1 MSRDSA
7 YEAMKEKWRARVEG
21 EELKTPEEFL
31 EELVDV
37 AAEHLAAESI
47 EAPADGAPGPARAEH
62 LEWLA
67 ELMAEVEE
75 LMRERG
81 AKYGPGN
88 IAQFG
93 DYGVLVRLSDK
104 LSRMQHSLEHDHAD
118 ESVED
123 TWKDVVGY
131 GLIGLAWSRG
141 LWPGSFKDPK
151 KQQVNLEPEDFN
163 QD

>member
-1 MSRDSA
+1 MSKQSA
-7 YEAMKEKWRARVEG
+7 YEAMMKKWTDDAATG
-21 EELKTPEEFL
+21 AKQTPEGFVEA
-31 EELVDV
+31 LVDIAADHLGEKNSAELQGPP
-37 AAEHLAAESI
+37 AAEHL
-47 EAPADGAPGPARAEH
+47 DW
-62 LEWLA
+62 LEDLS
-67 ELMAEVEE
+67 AEVNA

-123 TWKDVVGY
+123 TWKDVIGY

-141 LWPGSFKDPK
+141 LWPGSE
-151 KQQVNLEPEDFN
+151 NT
-163 QD
+163 